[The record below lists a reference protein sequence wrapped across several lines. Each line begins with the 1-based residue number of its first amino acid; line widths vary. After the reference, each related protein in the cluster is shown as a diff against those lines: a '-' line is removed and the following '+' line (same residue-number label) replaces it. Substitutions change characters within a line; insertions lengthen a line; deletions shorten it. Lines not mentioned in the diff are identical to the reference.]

1 MQLKDFVA
9 ETLKEIIDGLVD
21 AQTYYAE
28 KSHSVASGIGY
39 VVASSCRNFRGH
51 NEVTWIPPEEES

>member
-28 KSHSVASGIGY
+28 KSRSVASGIGY
-39 VVASSCRNFRGH
+39 AVASSGRQFRGH